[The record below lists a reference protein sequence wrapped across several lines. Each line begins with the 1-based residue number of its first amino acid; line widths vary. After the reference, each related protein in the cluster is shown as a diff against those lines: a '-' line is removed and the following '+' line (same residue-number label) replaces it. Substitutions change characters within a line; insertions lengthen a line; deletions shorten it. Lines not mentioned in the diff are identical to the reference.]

1 MMTKAEFDTRW
12 REMFPEAQLT
22 PHELRTTYPERW
34 FRIHS
39 LPEAKRYPED
49 EAEWESLLARQNET
63 ITEMIG
69 HGEPFVLVAG
79 DNYWE
84 GLCDLHSTDSLDAY
98 QPYAFTRLDPIE
110 LIRIDPSYYDPG
122 DYYRPAFAEAVWIPR
137 RHDLL
142 LRELAM
148 DEARAI
154 FVSFGRNRI
163 VAPYDG
169 GLDLILPDTAT
180 RDAYRQRF
188 REYLPPNPYGL

>member
-12 REMFPEAQLT
+12 REMFPETQLT

-98 QPYAFTRLDPIE
+98 RPYAFTRLDPIE
-110 LIRIDPSYYDPG
+110 LLGNEGFRWQADHRIDERRVERGVVEYA
-122 DYYRPAFAEAVWIPR
+122 RNQR
-137 RHDLL
+137 RHSVCGLRRIGTIQYSANRPDHPLL
-142 LRELAM
+142 GCFPTVEGIAVMGRE
-148 DEARAI
+148 
-154 FVSFGRNRI
+154 
-163 VAPYDG
+163 
-169 GLDLILPDTAT
+169 
-180 RDAYRQRF
+180 
-188 REYLPPNPYGL
+188 